1 MEVLK
6 CQGNGK
12 ISLEDSQ
19 GITKIPMGFYKHWIR
34 IQVPQLRTKQ
44 MIDEPDP
51 GCKYWPALSPVVAL
65 YDTQS
70 VWVEEKVYATR
81 KTFNSIRDFY
91 V

>member
-1 MEVLK
+1 
-6 CQGNGK
+6 
-12 ISLEDSQ
+12 
-19 GITKIPMGFYKHWIR
+19 
-34 IQVPQLRTKQ
+34 

-51 GCKYWPALSPVVAL
+51 GCKYWPALSPVVTL